1 MFPPAGYSPGH
12 CIKRC
17 CATADLQGAELLTV
31 DEDEGSVVELDSPP
45 PRRTHDPIPTD
56 FDSLPR
62 ALPEVLDDYAA
73 LLLIRTWKNDDRRI
87 YRERR
92 RCRFTRPAT
101 DSFGHIGPLSTQP

>member
-1 MFPPAGYSPGH
+1 
-12 CIKRC
+12 
-17 CATADLQGAELLTV
+17 
-31 DEDEGSVVELDSPP
+31 LDSPP